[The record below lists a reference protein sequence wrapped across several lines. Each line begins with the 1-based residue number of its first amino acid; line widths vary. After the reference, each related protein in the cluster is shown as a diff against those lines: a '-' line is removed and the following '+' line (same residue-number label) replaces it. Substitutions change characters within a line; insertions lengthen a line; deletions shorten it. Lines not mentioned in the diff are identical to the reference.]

1 MLIVRDKVT
10 TLQAAI
16 RNITFLKCQQK
27 VKPLTM
33 ENTVGKTCGTM
44 PVSDGSFTIQFRV
57 ELSLL
62 RLYCAH
68 CQSMATISSRD
79 RFARPGDF
87 SILFNSVN
95 ITSRLFA
102 SLASLKRMTDGRH
115 DVLETVAILST
126 SSPTV
131 FLRETFG
138 KINTFLKA

>member
-62 RLYCAH
+62 SFIALIVNQWQRFRLGTGLLAPAIS
-68 CQSMATISSRD
+68 QSC
-79 RFARPGDF
+79 
-87 SILFNSVN
+87 SIQ
-95 ITSRLFA
+95 
-102 SLASLKRMTDGRH
+102 
-115 DVLETVAILST
+115 ST
-126 SSPTV
+126 TRRG
-131 FLRETFG
+131 FLPRWYP
-138 KINTFLKA
+138 